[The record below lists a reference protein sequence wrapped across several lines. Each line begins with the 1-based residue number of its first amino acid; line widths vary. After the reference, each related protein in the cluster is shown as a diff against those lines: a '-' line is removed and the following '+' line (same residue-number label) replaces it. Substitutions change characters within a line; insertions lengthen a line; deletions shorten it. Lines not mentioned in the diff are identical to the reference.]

1 MEIIGKVFFDLPRQ
15 GPGSNASTSRALKTF
30 SGLSANPRILDVG
43 CGGGMQTVHLARES
57 GGQVTAVD
65 ISEPLLERLQQ
76 RASREGFAGNI
87 ETLCCSMDA
96 MPFPENT
103 FDLIWS
109 EGAIYNMGLAE
120 GLANW
125 QRFLKP
131 GGYIAVTEISWL
143 TEDRPEEAFS
153 FWQAAYPKIAGISEN
168 IEKIESVNLLP
179 VGYFPLP
186 VSDWWDEFYH
196 PMERRCQELLA
207 EYTAASESRDFLEGE
222 LREIA
227 LFREYSDNY
236 GYVFYLMQKPS
247 A

>member
-1 MEIIGKVFFDLPRQ
+1 MEILGKLFFDLPRQ
-15 GPGSNASTSRALKTF
+15 GPGSNASTGRALQTF
-30 SGLSANPRILDVG
+30 SALPAKPRILDVG

-57 GGQVTAVD
+57 GGHVTAVD
-65 ISEPLLERLQQ
+65 ISGPLLERLQQ
-76 RASREGFAGNI
+76 RANREGVAANI
-87 ETLCCSMDA
+87 ETLACSMDA

-143 TEDRPEEAFS
+143 TDAPPEEAFS
-153 FWQAAYPKIAGISEN
+153 FWQAAYPKIAGIREN
-168 IEKIESVNLLP
+168 VEKIKNVNLLP
-179 VGYFPLP
+179 VGHFPLP
-186 VSDWWDEFYH
+186 DSDWWDEFYH
-196 PMERRCQELLA
+196 PMEKRCQELLT
-207 EYTAASESRDFLEGE
+207 EYTEASESRDFLESE

-227 LFREYSDNY
+227 LFREYSSSY
-236 GYVFYLMQKPS
+236 GYVFYLMQKPPE
-247 A
+247 